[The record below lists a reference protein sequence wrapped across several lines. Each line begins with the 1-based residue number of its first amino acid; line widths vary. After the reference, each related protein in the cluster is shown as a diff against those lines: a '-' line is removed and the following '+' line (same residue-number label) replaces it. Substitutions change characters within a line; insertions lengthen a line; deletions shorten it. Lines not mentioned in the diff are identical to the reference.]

1 MKLRSIWQTL
11 REVGGHGSVRERR
24 CTGWAGVQAS
34 QETMTQAVMEGPR
47 GRACD
52 DCILGDPC
60 FGRGVS
66 VEGEHMERELG
77 DDPEGAGAHGPWQLG
92 AARLVG

>member
-1 MKLRSIWQTL
+1 MKLRSI
-11 REVGGHGSVRERR
+11 
-24 CTGWAGVQAS
+24 
-34 QETMTQAVMEGPR
+34 MTQAVMEGPR